1 MNSLQPIVIRKPLS
15 HTSSEDASC
24 EESTS
29 VELVIA
35 DESPNQSNFA
45 LLVSGH
51 PENDN
56 GSDYSSGNLH
66 RSASVTQNQR
76 LHTIIDRLHLELVN
90 LPNTSTDDGFRSVSY
105 SEDMKK
111 FSHGHHI
118 SSFMDPFE
126 EEHRRSRTEIWVEST
141 SPGHL
146 SDNDDVDAIRVTTSD
161 KCVENLEVKPFE
173 SPEKCTSSSPPCNT
187 TTSTTTAIDEELAA
201 SGQAVHVN
209 YEAGISDENTS
220 EVENISEIELPHP
233 LSSSKT
239 TSSEKSEINSF
250 VSSDLDKTSIV
261 KLKFTSNLHRARE
274 DAKKEEIKC
283 YESNSKRHRRN
294 RTPTIERVV
303 MYYTTD
309 RRRSSLSPSPAS
321 LTMLQHSL
329 HLHPSTSPR
338 CYNTYDDGHH
348 LSVQSAAQN
357 SSLLVKHESFTS
369 EPETDENTLITSLGA
384 VIFFVTYDDSENDLD
399 DDKLD
404 EDEPKNDFYTTD
416 VDKPTSSTMNGI
428 SSKNKSTSTDD
439 LTTFY
444 MDFSK
449 TEGRGLDNI
458 HKRAVR
464 DKSTITSP
472 SLNDDLTTS
481 STKQI
486 QEQAKLMLSS
496 AVCSSPIPIV
506 VLEDAPDKEVS
517 LPDFK
522 DQLSDLESSSTE
534 DLLAI
539 DTRPNS
545 HNRKSVT
552 FSDTVNVE
560 VVATGSSRN
569 TPSPDFRNS
578 TVKPILKKED
588 KQRKRCFEFLS
599 FLRQQR
605 TLLYV
610 LSVRIPK
617 GNSFTITL

>member
-1 MNSLQPIVIRKPLS
+1 MNEFDRFWRHHYKK
-15 HTSSEDASC
+15 TE
-24 EESTS
+24 T
-29 VELVIA
+29 
-35 DESPNQSNFA
+35 NSNNN
-45 LLVSGH
+45 
-51 PENDN
+51 ND
-56 GSDYSSGNLH
+56 
-66 RSASVTQNQR
+66 T
-76 LHTIIDRLHLELVN
+76 T
-90 LPNTSTDDGFRSVSY
+90 
-105 SEDMKK
+105 KK
-111 FSHGHHI
+111 
-118 SSFMDPFE
+118 
-126 EEHRRSRTEIWVEST
+126 
-141 SPGHL
+141 
-146 SDNDDVDAIRVTTSD
+146 
-161 KCVENLEVKPFE
+161 
-173 SPEKCTSSSPPCNT
+173 
-187 TTSTTTAIDEELAA
+187 
-201 SGQAVHVN
+201 
-209 YEAGISDENTS
+209 
-220 EVENISEIELPHP
+220 
-233 LSSSKT
+233 
-239 TSSEKSEINSF
+239 
-250 VSSDLDKTSIV
+250 IV
-261 KLKFTSNLHRARE
+261 KNNNNTNSK
-274 DAKKEEIKC
+274 EIKC

-369 EPETDENTLITSLGA
+369 EPETDENTDVKDEQTSLPRISKYVKADNIIGSSY
-384 VIFFVTYDDSENDLD
+384 FFRTYDDSENDLD

-588 KQRKRCFEFLS
+588 KQRKSMQRLIDYVAERLYKDLLMLVEERDRSIHALEITSVDYHQNGLS
-599 FLRQQR
+599 PQTAIVQKVWSKLKDIAVGGVIAQFVNSVHNSSELTLNIKRRLLCRRQSLSMVWSKLKDIAVGGVIAQFVNGVHNSSELTLNIKRRLFCRRQSLSMVHPKKRSEIEIVCDFSRRLSHVRQQMHHR
-605 TLLYV
+605 DPESNDDNRSMAELLC
-610 LSVRIPK
+610 SISRIIS
-617 GNSFTITL
+617 G